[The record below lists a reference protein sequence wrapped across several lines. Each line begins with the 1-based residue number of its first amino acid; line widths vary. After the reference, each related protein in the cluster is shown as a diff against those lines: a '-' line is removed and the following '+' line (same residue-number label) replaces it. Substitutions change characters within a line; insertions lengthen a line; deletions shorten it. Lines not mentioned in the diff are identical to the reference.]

1 MASIFGASKGIAPCC
16 FACSSKSFSS
26 TNKNPAC
33 GSTNRLISHG
43 HATRST
49 LMSFRVI
56 HFMFTSR
63 SPRICEFDGEA
74 IFVELW
80 RIGSDQA
87 GKALASRVDQI
98 QVTVRALVPSQA
110 NICSCSLSFRSVH
123 LEQRRKREKARKRVV
138 GLETAEYHREV

>member
-1 MASIFGASKGIAPCC
+1 MGFALNVGVQGIIDRNSAG
-16 FACSSKSFSS
+16 
-26 TNKNPAC
+26 
-33 GSTNRLISHG
+33 GSTKRLISHG

-87 GKALASRVDQI
+87 GKALASRVDHI
-98 QVTVRALVPSQA
+98 QVTVRAIVPSQA
-110 NICSCSLSFRSVH
+110 NICTCSLRDRSVH
-123 LEQRRKREKARKRVV
+123 MEQRRKRD
-138 GLETAEYHREV
+138 